1 MSLVRLVRQATR
13 LQTEWTAFCLAHRE
27 ELTHEEQTE
36 LLGDLATL
44 VERLALAP
52 GTYRDWTFLQADE
65 VQAFCLGSI
74 PHVTD
79 HKVTPDAVIAAV
91 LNMALIIDCDMSD
104 SSQDKSLAICAA
116 YCSHLSE
123 DHPFATQYCSIK
135 LENNIQIAQPMV
147 ERYREYMTWI
157 SEA

>member
-1 MSLVRLVRQATR
+1 M
-13 LQTEWTAFCLAHRE
+13 QTEWTAFCQAYRE
-27 ELTHEEQTE
+27 EIDPDDRVE
-36 LLGDLATL
+36 LFGDLVAL
-44 VERLALAP
+44 VERLASAP
-52 GTYRDWTFLQADE
+52 GSYRDWTFLQADE

-74 PHVTD
+74 PHAAD
-79 HKVTPDAVIAAV
+79 RKVTPDAVIAAV
-91 LNMALIIDCDMSD
+91 LNIALIIDCDMRD
-104 SSQDKSLAICAA
+104 SSQDISLAICAA

-135 LENNIQIAQPMV
+135 LQNNMQIAQPMV